1 MNTMGGKESQ
11 LLTMLEPT
19 VEMLGFALW
28 GLELLSPNRRP
39 TLRVYIDRQ
48 QGITVDDCATVS
60 RHMSAILDV
69 EDPFVGEYTLEV
81 SSPGIDRLLFKKEQ
95 FSSYEEQPM
104 QVKLRFPFDGRRK
117 FRGWFLGFDG
127 DDIVVR
133 VDKHEYLLP
142 LGSIDRVRVEPTA
155 EWIERSRPAAVHAID
170 ESLKEGDLVL
180 HDQSEI

>member
-48 QGITVDDCATVS
+48 QGVTVDDCATVS
-60 RHMSAILDV
+60 RHISAILDV
-69 EDPFVGEYTLEV
+69 EDPFVGEFTLEV

-95 FSSYEEQPM
+95 FS
-104 QVKLRFPFDGRRK
+104 
-117 FRGWFLGFDG
+117 
-127 DDIVVR
+127 I
-133 VDKHEYLLP
+133 
-142 LGSIDRVRVEPTA
+142 
-155 EWIERSRPAAVHAID
+155 
-170 ESLKEGDLVL
+170 
-180 HDQSEI
+180 

>member
-48 QGITVDDCATVS
+48 QGVTVDDCATVS

-95 FSSYEEQPM
+95 FSIYEEQPM

-127 DDIVVR
+127 DDIIVR

-155 EWIERSRPAAVHAID
+155 EWIERSRPATVRTID

>member
-1 MNTMGGKESQ
+1 
-11 LLTMLEPT
+11 
-19 VEMLGFALW
+19 
-28 GLELLSPNRRP
+28 
-39 TLRVYIDRQ
+39 
-48 QGITVDDCATVS
+48 
-60 RHMSAILDV
+60 
-69 EDPFVGEYTLEV
+69 
-81 SSPGIDRLLFKKEQ
+81 
-95 FSSYEEQPM
+95 M

-155 EWIERSRPAAVHAID
+155 EWIERSRPAAVRTID

-180 HDQSEI
+180 HDQSEK